1 MDDKSLPTIN
11 DTENTDSKQQS
22 YLGQL
27 SAKEKIAFET
37 AKVVLGSSFNIK
49 KSIGY
54 IEQEKLS
61 K

>member
-1 MDDKSLPTIN
+1 MDDKSPPTIEN
-11 DTENTDSKQQS
+11 TENADSEQQS

-27 SAKEKIAFET
+27 SAKEKIALET

-54 IEQEKLS
+54 IEQEKLI